1 MIKSR
6 VRQTNSTVRHFVSG
20 VTESGRIAPIYEIP
34 EAQFIAITPGDGG
47 FYLFRLSS
55 DNELLG
61 DMWFPTLE
69 EAFRQAEFEFDVGQ
83 ECWEEADEIFPMV

>member
-1 MIKSR
+1 
-6 VRQTNSTVRHFVSG
+6 
-20 VTESGRIAPIYEIP
+20 
-34 EAQFIAITPGDGG
+34 
-47 FYLFRLSS
+47 
-55 DNELLG
+55 LLG